1 MRQRR
6 REWREK
12 VRRFLRHGATEL
24 CVAVLTLL
32 SAFVVG
38 VQVGLKALRPVACE
52 VEEAAQNVRLPGQ
65 RPSLSW
71 TMLNHVARNFG
82 KALRLS
88 LRVVR
93 S

>member
-1 MRQRR
+1 M
-6 REWREK
+6 
-12 VRRFLRHGATEL
+12 RHGATEL

-38 VQVGLKALRPVACE
+38 VQV
-52 VEEAAQNVRLPGQ
+52 EEAAQNVRLPDQ

-82 KALRLS
+82 KAWKDS
-88 LRVVR
+88 KRVVR
-93 S
+93 TVRS

>member
-38 VQVGLKALRPVACE
+38 VQ